1 MSGAPRRVLQL
12 PARGTLLV
20 CTDLQG
26 NLGDFEQMVR
36 HFRAAGDGAVLVLTG
51 DLVHGPDQA
60 TVDAWPEHLGTPYID
75 QSPALVEAF
84 LAEQARAPGRVH
96 CLLGNHDHAHIGGPV
111 TRKFHRDERA
121 ALEARLDAAGVE
133 RLRALIRSFPLAA
146 VAPCGVALL
155 HAAPSAPIRSAAD
168 LEAVPLDGYEAMDFR
183 DFIAQSE
190 VLAPMLWSRMA
201 KPEEARAFVEALGC
215 ALAIFGHDVVREGYA
230 ADSQE
235 QLCVSTSFGCF
246 DSAKV
251 YVQLDLAARYRGVA
265 DLREG
270 VELRKLY
277 ENPTR

>member
-1 MSGAPRRVLQL
+1 MTASPPRVLQL
-12 PARGTLLV
+12 PASGTLLV

-36 HFRAAGDGAVLVLTG
+36 HFRAAGDDAVLVLTG

-60 TVDAWPEHLGTPYID
+60 TVDAWPEHLGTPYTD

-96 CLLGNHDHAHIGGPV
+96 CLLGNHDHAHVGGPV
-111 TRKFHRDERA
+111 TRKFHPDERA

-133 RLRALIRSFPLAA
+133 RLRALIRTFPLAA

-155 HAAPSAPIRSAAD
+155 HAAPSAPIRCAAD
-168 LEAVPLDGYEAMDFR
+168 LETLALTGYEEMDFR
-183 DFIAQSE
+183 DFLAQSE
-190 VLAPMLWSRMA
+190 VLGPMLWSRMA
-201 KPEEARAFVEALGC
+201 KPDQARAFAQALGC
-215 ALAIFGHDVVREGYA
+215 SLSIFGHDVVREGYA
-230 ADSQE
+230 ADSKE
-235 QLCVSTSFGCF
+235 QLCVSTSFGCL

-251 YVQLDLAARYRGVA
+251 YVRLDLAGRYRSVD

-277 ENPTR
+277 G